1 MYETGNRVKFTK
13 FKIGTPY
20 QVNSQLQPQQGN
32 SRMEEC
38 ALEYWTINGDR
49 FENYIRD
56 QIMVD
61 DAAEH
66 CGQLASHVLRNTLRI
81 SEHG

>member
-1 MYETGNRVKFTK
+1 
-13 FKIGTPY
+13 
-20 QVNSQLQPQQGN
+20 
-32 SRMEEC
+32 MEEC

>member
-1 MYETGNRVKFTK
+1 MPRT
-13 FKIGTPY
+13 
-20 QVNSQLQPQQGN
+20 N
-32 SRMEEC
+32 SRLEEA

-61 DAAEH
+61 DAGES
-66 CGQLASHVLRNTLRI
+66 CGSLASQVLRNTLRI